1 MTIEE
6 LMSNYKESHTA
17 VRKHNKNKAEGTVLT
32 IKKQRIQNDIYMQ
45 FTLHK
50 VTARV

>member
-32 IKKQRIQNDIYMQ
+32 IKKQRKEFRMTFICNLLFI
-45 FTLHK
+45 K
-50 VTARV
+50 